1 MKVTTS
7 GGIARLNEKDRFL
20 FHNFDAESISDAL
33 RRTIKPSTAATL
45 ISDTLTVVNALI
57 DDVVLVINDNMWLPI
72 RIEINLLDQLSS
84 TLLLSMPLKKP
95 MEYQL
100 RSLDKNLYF
109 GHIAQEVLHNKQ
121 LPSD

>member
-57 DDVVLVINDNMWLPI
+57 DDVVLVIDDNMWL
-72 RIEINLLDQLSS
+72 LSALIKYTGS
-84 TLLLSMPLKKP
+84 
-95 MEYQL
+95 
-100 RSLDKNLYF
+100 
-109 GHIAQEVLHNKQ
+109 IVLNIVT
-121 LPSD
+121 